1 MVQAGAHNDPLFRLK
16 PCIIAGESRPDDFS
30 VVTLDGETVGRM
42 YRVEVARTEQWAW
55 FGHFSGAPSG
65 RTVNLAEAKKAFR
78 AAWDARL
85 E

>member
-1 MVQAGAHNDPLFRLK
+1 MISDPLPLR
-16 PCIIAGESRPDDFS
+16 PTVIAGQTAPDDYC
-30 VVTLDGETVGRM
+30 VVTEDGATVGRM
-42 YRVEVARTEQWAW
+42 YKVGGAGTETWAW

-65 RTVNLAEAKKAFR
+65 RALSRDEAKKAFR